1 MQTHF
6 RPMSTGIPIT
16 MGVPITTSDPRHM
29 RAAPYSRCCAVL
41 CSLSHTRPNVYPSVY
56 ERNRKKKP
64 EPSNPYIH
72 NLHDHNSHIKTSPRS
87 PPQAN
92 PSPLSIIRKD
102 LVRHDHDPQ
111 QEYGADEPQG
121 KHGLPAL
128 ADAALL
134 QPGEG
139 LEGLARG
146 VAVEDGGVAV
156 GRDAARGP
164 PELDA
169 RDDEPDEPQH
179 EEHEAADHDDGGE
192 EAPLEDEP

>member
-1 MQTHF
+1 MAPVHESSRRKTQGKKSIKPVYPYLH
-6 RPMSTGIPIT
+6 RNHIIH
-16 MGVPITTSDPRHM
+16 VTTSPCTL
-29 RAAPYSRCCAVL
+29 PTQG
-41 CSLSHTRPNVYPSVY
+41 SHG
-56 ERNRKKKP
+56 
-64 EPSNPYIH
+64 
-72 NLHDHNSHIKTSPRS
+72 
-87 PPQAN
+87 
-92 PSPLSIIRKD
+92 PLSIIRKD

-111 QEYGADEPQG
+111 QEYRADEPERE
-121 KHGLPAL
+121 HGLPAL

-169 RDDEPDEPQH
+169 RDDEAHEPQH

>member
-1 MQTHF
+1 MPEH
-6 RPMSTGIPIT
+6 RP
-16 MGVPITTSDPRHM
+16 
-29 RAAPYSRCCAVL
+29 RALR
-41 CSLSHTRPNVYPSVY
+41 
-56 ERNRKKKP
+56 
-64 EPSNPYIH
+64 
-72 NLHDHNSHIKTSPRS
+72 
-87 PPQAN
+87 
-92 PSPLSIIRKD
+92 IIRKD
-102 LVRHDHDPQ
+102 LISHNHNPQ
-111 QEYGADEPQG
+111 QEYRPDEPERE
-121 KHGLPAL
+121 HGLPAL

-139 LEGLARG
+139 LKGLARG

-169 RDDEPDEPQH
+169 RDDEPDQPQH